1 MTYSEWTTRG
11 KEICG
16 TAGKAAAMLGITTAA
31 VYKSAGSESAG
42 QVHAK
47 YEYMLLGLELTQSK
61 FLQQCKRHEKS
72 PLLSA
77 VLDDLDSR

>member
-1 MTYSEWTTRG
+1 MTYSEWTKKG

-31 VYKSAGSESAG
+31 VYKSAGSESVG
-42 QVHAK
+42 RVHTK
-47 YEYMLLGLELTQSK
+47 YEYMLLGLELTQSE
-61 FLQQCKRHEKS
+61 FIQRCKKHEDS
-72 PLLSA
+72 SLLSA

>member
-1 MTYSEWTTRG
+1 MTYSEWTKKG

-31 VYKSAGSESAG
+31 VYKSAGSESVG
-42 QVHAK
+42 QVHTK
-47 YEYMLLGLELTQSK
+47 YEYMLLGLELTQSE
-61 FLQQCKRHEKS
+61 FIQRCKKHEDS
-72 PLLSA
+72 SLLSA

>member
-31 VYKSAGSESAG
+31 VYKSAGSESTG